1 MTDRHEH
8 GHDHPRRHA
17 QETGH
22 PHRDPPAER
31 FVDAHLHAHG
41 HSHGH
46 GSGSSRGPMAFSLAL
61 TVGFA
66 FVEGFAGWWSGS
78 LALLSDA
85 GHMLTDGMA
94 LGLALFAQSVARK
107 PPSERNTYGY
117 SRAEVLGAF
126 VNAVLMVLVI
136 ALIAIEAVQRLLH
149 PAPVAGVTVMAVA
162 AVGLVINLIV
172 ARILH
177 GSHDHDLNSR
187 AAYLHVLGDALGSVA
202 ALLAGAIIWKT
213 GWLAADPLLSLFVVA
228 LLLASTWRLLRE
240 SVNVLM
246 QGVPAHLSYPGIG
259 QALAEI
265 PGIRNVHDLHVWH
278 LSVERVA
285 LSAHVMIDD
294 PAGWPVILA
303 SVRRVLRER
312 FAIDHVTLQ
321 PGWTKPLAKADGP
334 TTHRVIPVAALERRD
349 S

>member
-1 MTDRHEH
+1 
-8 GHDHPRRHA
+8 
-17 QETGH
+17 
-22 PHRDPPAER
+22 
-31 FVDAHLHAHG
+31 
-41 HSHGH
+41 
-46 GSGSSRGPMAFSLAL
+46 MAFSLVL

-66 FVEGFAGWWSGS
+66 FVEAFAGWWSGS

-85 GHMLTDGMA
+85 GHMLTDGLA

-126 VNAVLMVLVI
+126 VNAVFMVLVI
-136 ALIAIEAVQRLLH
+136 ALIAIEAVQRLFH
-149 PAPVAGVTVMAVA
+149 PAPVAGVTVMVVA
-162 AVGLVINLIV
+162 AVGLVVNLIV

-177 GSHDHDLNSR
+177 GSHDQDLNRR

-202 ALLAGAIIWKT
+202 ALLAGAIVWKT
-213 GWLAADPLLSLFVVA
+213 GWVAADPLLSLFVVA
-228 LLLASTWRLLRE
+228 LLLVSTWRLLRE
-240 SVNVLM
+240 SINVLM

-259 QALAEI
+259 QALAAI

-278 LSVERVA
+278 LSSERVA

-294 PAGWPVILA
+294 PARWPAILA
-303 SVRRVLRER
+303 SVRRVLLER

-321 PGWTKPLAKADGP
+321 PGWTDPRSNIDGR
-334 TTHRVIPVAALERRD
+334 TTHRVIPVAAVEPKR